1 MTSTVA
7 FLGPSGTFTEA
18 ALVAFEQSG
27 AVDNVEQMPVNSASE
42 AFRAVREGRADYAC
56 VAIENSV
63 DGAVTTTFD
72 AFTEGEPV
80 QVYREVDLE
89 VAFAIMVQ
97 KGMQLADVTTIAT
110 HPVAYQQV
118 RGWLAENIPDV
129 KFQPASSNGAAA
141 EAVARGE
148 VDAAAAPQRAADIH
162 GLDVLASSVADVK
175 GATTRFVLV
184 GLPGKPT
191 PRTGNDRTS
200 VVFTVPNEPGSLAS
214 ILQEFSYRNVDMS
227 RIESRPTR
235 KKFGTYHF
243 FIDLVGHVDDEP
255 LAEALRA
262 LWLRTDDLR
271 FIGSWPAAD
280 ESRPQLDTTEFDK
293 ATDWVARV
301 RKGH

>member
-7 FLGPSGTFTEA
+7 YLGPAGTFTEA
-18 ALVAFEQSG
+18 ALVAFGEMG
-27 AVDNVEQMPVNSASE
+27 AVNDIEKLPLNSPSE
-42 AFRAVREGRADYAC
+42 AFKAVREGRAEFAC

-63 DGAVTTTFD
+63 DGAVTNTFD
-72 AFTEGEPV
+72 AFTEGEPL

-89 VAFAIMVQ
+89 VAFAIMVK
-97 KGMQLADVTTIAT
+97 KGLKLADVSTIAT

-141 EAVARGE
+141 EAVSRGE
-148 VDAAAAPQRAADIH
+148 VDAAAAPERAAEIF

-184 GLPGKPT
+184 GKPGKPT

-200 VVFTVPNEPGSLAS
+200 VVFTVPHEPGSLAS
-214 ILQEFSYRNVDMS
+214 ILQEFAYRHVDML

-235 KKFGTYHF
+235 KKIGTYNF
-243 FIDLVGHVDDEP
+243 FIDLAGHIEDEP
-255 LAEALRA
+255 LSEALRA
-262 LWLRTDDLR
+262 LWLRTENLR
-271 FIGSWPAAD
+271 FIGSWPSAD
-280 ESRPQLDTTEFDK
+280 QSGPKLDTTEFDK
-293 ATDWVARV
+293 ATAWVAKV
-301 RKGH
+301 REGR

>member
-7 FLGPSGTFTEA
+7 YLGPAGTFTEA
-18 ALVAFEQSG
+18 ALVAFGEMG
-27 AVDNVEQMPVNSASE
+27 AVNDIEKLPVNSPSE
-42 AFRAVREGRADYAC
+42 AFKAVREGRAEFAC

-63 DGAVTTTFD
+63 DGAVTNTFD
-72 AFTEGEPV
+72 AFTEGEPL

-89 VAFAIMVQ
+89 VAFAIMVK
-97 KGMQLADVTTIAT
+97 KGLKLADVHTIAT

-141 EAVARGE
+141 EAVSRGE
-148 VDAAAAPQRAADIH
+148 VDAAAAPERAAEIF

-184 GLPGKPT
+184 GKPGKPT

-200 VVFTVPNEPGSLAS
+200 VVFTVPHEPGSLAS
-214 ILQEFSYRNVDMS
+214 ILQEFAYRHVDML

-235 KKFGTYHF
+235 KKFGTYNF
-243 FIDLVGHVDDEP
+243 FIDLAGHIEDEP
-255 LAEALRA
+255 LSEALRA
-262 LWLRTDDLR
+262 LWLRTENLR
-271 FIGSWPAAD
+271 FIGSWPSAD
-280 ESRPQLDTTEFDK
+280 QSGPKLDTTEFDK
-293 ATDWVARV
+293 ATAWVAKV
-301 RKGH
+301 REGH

>member
-7 FLGPSGTFTEA
+7 YLGPAGTFTEA
-18 ALVAFEQSG
+18 ALVAFGEMG
-27 AVDNVEQMPVNSASE
+27 AVNDIEKLPVNSPSE
-42 AFRAVREGRADYAC
+42 AFKAVREGRAEFAC

-63 DGAVTTTFD
+63 DGAVTNTFD
-72 AFTEGEPV
+72 AFTEGEPL

-89 VAFAIMVQ
+89 VAFAIMVK
-97 KGMQLADVTTIAT
+97 KGLKLADVSTIAT

-148 VDAAAAPQRAADIH
+148 VDAAAAPERAAEIF

-184 GLPGKPT
+184 GKPGKPT

-200 VVFTVPNEPGSLAS
+200 VVFTVPHEPGSLAS
-214 ILQEFSYRNVDMS
+214 ILQEFAYRHVDML

-235 KKFGTYHF
+235 KKIGTYNF
-243 FIDLVGHVDDEP
+243 FIDLAGHIEDEP
-255 LAEALRA
+255 LSEALRA
-262 LWLRTDDLR
+262 LWLRTENLR
-271 FIGSWPAAD
+271 FIGSWPSAD
-280 ESRPQLDTTEFDK
+280 QSGPKLDTTEFDK
-293 ATDWVARV
+293 ATAWVAKV
-301 RKGH
+301 REGH

>member
-7 FLGPSGTFTEA
+7 FLGPVGTFTEA
-18 ALVAFEQSG
+18 ALVAFEEMG
-27 AVDNVEQMPVNSASE
+27 AVSDVKQLPVNSPSE
-42 AFRAVREGRADYAC
+42 AFQEVREGRADYAC

-72 AFTEGEPV
+72 AFTEGEAL

-89 VAFAIMVQ
+89 VAFAIMVK
-97 KGMQLADVTTIAT
+97 KGVKLSDVHTIAT
-110 HPVAYQQV
+110 HPVAYQQI
-118 RGWLAENIPDV
+118 RGWLAENMPDV
-129 KFQPASSNGAAA
+129 TFQPSSSNGAAA
-141 EAVARGE
+141 EAVSRGD
-148 VDAAAAPQRAADIH
+148 VDAAAAPERAAEIF

-184 GLPGKPT
+184 GKPGKPT

-200 VVFTVPNEPGSLAS
+200 VVFTVPHNPGSLAS
-214 ILQEFSYRNVDMS
+214 ILQEFSYRNVNML

-235 KKFGTYHF
+235 MKFGTYNF
-243 FIDLVGHVDDEP
+243 FIDLAGHVEDEP
-255 LAEALRA
+255 LSEALRA

-280 ESRPQLDTTEFDK
+280 QSGPKLDTTEFDK
-293 ATDWVARV
+293 ATAWVAKV
-301 RKGH
+301 REGR

>member
-7 FLGPSGTFTEA
+7 YLGPAGTFTEA
-18 ALVAFEQSG
+18 ALVAFGEMG
-27 AVDNVEQMPVNSASE
+27 AVNDIEKLPLNSPSE
-42 AFRAVREGRADYAC
+42 AFKAVREGRAEFAC

-63 DGAVTTTFD
+63 DGAVTNTFD
-72 AFTEGEPV
+72 AFTEGEPL

-89 VAFAIMVQ
+89 VAFAIMVK
-97 KGMQLADVTTIAT
+97 KGLKLADVSTIAT

-141 EAVARGE
+141 EAVSRGE
-148 VDAAAAPQRAADIH
+148 VDAAAAPERAAEIF

-184 GLPGKPT
+184 GKPGKPT

-200 VVFTVPNEPGSLAS
+200 VVFTVPHEPGSLAS
-214 ILQEFSYRNVDMS
+214 ILQEFAYRHVDML

-235 KKFGTYHF
+235 KKIGTYNF
-243 FIDLVGHVDDEP
+243 FIDLAGHIEDEP
-255 LAEALRA
+255 LSEALRA
-262 LWLRTDDLR
+262 LWLRTENLR
-271 FIGSWPAAD
+271 FIGSWPSAD
-280 ESRPQLDTTEFDK
+280 QSGPKLDTTEFDK
-293 ATDWVARV
+293 ATAWVAKV
-301 RKGH
+301 REGH